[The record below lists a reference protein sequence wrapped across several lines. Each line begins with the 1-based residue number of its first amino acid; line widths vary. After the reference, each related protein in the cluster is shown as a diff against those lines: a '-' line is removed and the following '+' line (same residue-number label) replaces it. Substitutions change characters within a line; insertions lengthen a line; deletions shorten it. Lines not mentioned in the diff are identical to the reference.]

1 MKILLVDDH
10 PLFREG
16 MRHVLGQLAAQ
27 AMLLEAPSGRAAL
40 ESAGRHPDLDLVLL
54 DLSLPDIGGL
64 DVLATLREQ
73 HPDIPVVVLSAS
85 EDTGDIIL
93 AIESGARG
101 YIPKSSSSQLLLA
114 ALRLVFD
121 GGVYVPPAV
130 LAPSSGI
137 SPPRPGPSIPELW
150 PVGETVI
157 DPALLGLTQ
166 RQLEVLKLIV
176 DGKCNK
182 DIARE
187 LGIEESTVKVH
198 VSPVLKALKVTNRVQ
213 AVLAVS
219 QLGIKFDGLHLG
231 PRDTSAASPA
241 TAPDSTPDR
250 E

>member
-16 MRHVLGQLAAQ
+16 MRHVLGQLAAH
-27 AMLLEAPSGRAAL
+27 AVLLEAPSGRGTL
-40 ESAGRHPDLDLVLL
+40 ELAGQHPDLDLILL
-54 DLSLPDIGGL
+54 DLSLPDMGGL
-64 DVLATLREQ
+64 EVLAALRQ
-73 HPDIPVVVLSAS
+73 RHPDVPVVILSAS
-85 EDTGDIIL
+85 EHVADIML
-93 AIESGARG
+93 AIENGARG

-130 LAPSSGI
+130 LASG
-137 SPPRPGPSIPELW
+137 SPVAIPPAGPGIADPW
-150 PVGETVI
+150 PAGRALS

-166 RQLEVLKLIV
+166 RQWEVLKLIV

-187 LGIEESTVKVH
+187 LGIEASTVKVH

-219 QLGIKFDGLHLG
+219 RLGIRFDGLHLG
-231 PRDTSAASPA
+231 RRDAAEPSPPA
-241 TAPDSTPDR
+241 AGKPDR